1 MAKLTKIFISTLII
15 LGITACG
22 DESSSVKSTME
33 TATEKAGNTVH
44 DIQNTATES
53 LDMAKQQ
60 ASDTYEAAKDKAQ
73 EMVENAKNTATESI
87 NTKLEETFDDT
98 KNKLM
103 GDADKKMTEQSKDK
117 SMDEAKDKLSSLLK

>member
-22 DESSSVKSTME
+22 DEPSSMKSSMGK
-33 TATEKAGNTVH
+33 ATEKAESAAH
-44 DIQNTATES
+44 DIQNAATDS

-60 ASDTYEAAKDKAQ
+60 ASETYDAAKDKAQ
-73 EMVENAKNTATESI
+73 EMVENAKDTAKESI
-87 NTKLEETFDDT
+87 NAKLEETIDDT

-103 GDADKKMTEQSKDK
+103 GDAEKQVTEQSKDK